1 MNAVKSTV
9 SIRIDASILET
20 IRSEAKAENRSLS
33 NYFETLL
40 YRLGYRPYNEETVQ
54 ACRDARNGD
63 VAGVV
68 DTSSLEAIE
77 RSLFGDLSEDD
88 TED

>member
-1 MNAVKSTV
+1 MIVSGLKEST
-9 SIRIDASILET
+9 SIRIDAGLLAQIKQ
-20 IRSEAKAENRSLS
+20 EAKADNRSLS
-33 NYFETLL
+33 NYLETLL
-40 YRLGYRPYNEETVQ
+40 YRMGYRPYNEETVQ

-68 DTSSLEAIE
+68 DTSSREAIE
-77 RSLFGDLSEDD
+77 RSLFGDE

>member
-1 MNAVKSTV
+1 MSTAKMPA

-20 IRSEAKAENRSLS
+20 IKEEARAENRSLS
-33 NYFETLL
+33 NYIETLF

-54 ACRDARNGD
+54 ACREAREGKS
-63 VAGVV
+63 AGVV
-68 DTSSLEAIE
+68 DTSSREAIE
-77 RSLFGDLSEDD
+77 QSLFGDE

>member
-1 MNAVKSTV
+1 MNAVKMPA

-20 IRSEAKAENRSLS
+20 IKEEARAENRSLS
-33 NYFETLL
+33 NYIETLF

-54 ACRDARNGD
+54 ACREAREGKS
-63 VAGVV
+63 AGVV
-68 DTSSLEAIE
+68 DTSSREAIE
-77 RSLFGDLSEDD
+77 QSLFGDE

>member
-1 MNAVKSTV
+1 MIVSGIKEST
-9 SIRIDASILET
+9 SIRIDAGLLAQIKQ
-20 IRSEAKAENRSLS
+20 EAKADNRSLS
-33 NYFETLL
+33 NYLETLL
-40 YRLGYRPYNEETVQ
+40 YRMGYRPYNEETVQ

-68 DTSSLEAIE
+68 DTSSREAIE
-77 RSLFGDLSEDD
+77 RSLFGDE